1 MEKFGQKN
9 KRWQS
14 MVEEKEEERNRLN
27 DNKGNN
33 TFHSRNIGLK
43 QYSLVPVNRSRIL
56 SKKNF

>member
-1 MEKFGQKN
+1 
-9 KRWQS
+9 